1 MLASNQGQKRK
12 NETIQPNDPTSSD
25 NEHPPA
31 KKGNIMG
38 DMEKPSCPVPRPI
51 KKKTQSSDVV
61 QREETAENSERR
73 TAKKRSSDV
82 ADIAPP
88 KDDPKTP
95 VPLAK
100 KAKIDVKGKSKHIP
114 IRRTGKPVSIHV
126 SSVLA
131 SSNLETFIEL
141 VGSTVVA
148 QKPTNIDVETGSEED
163 VANEEETTP
172 RPRALDEDVELYETP
187 VVLTPAVRKS
197 RTRKVIVPDDT
208 EVESSDI
215 EEVVRSSVHVHL
227 SVVD

>member
-1 MLASNQGQKRK
+1 MSSIKPTYFFEFILVVKVGHFTNWCTMILVKMKPFVLPNPPPLFRK
-12 NETIQPNDPTSSD
+12 TI
-25 NEHPPA
+25 
-31 KKGNIMG
+31 
-38 DMEKPSCPVPRPI
+38 R
-51 KKKTQSSDVV
+51 
-61 QREETAENSERR
+61 
-73 TAKKRSSDV
+73 
-82 ADIAPP
+82 
-88 KDDPKTP
+88 
-95 VPLAK
+95 
-100 KAKIDVKGKSKHIP
+100 IDVKGKSKHIP